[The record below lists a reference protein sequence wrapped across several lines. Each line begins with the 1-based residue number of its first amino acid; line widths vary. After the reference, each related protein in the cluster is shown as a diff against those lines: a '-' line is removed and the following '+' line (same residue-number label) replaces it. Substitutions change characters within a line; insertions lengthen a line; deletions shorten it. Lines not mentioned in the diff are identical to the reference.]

1 MIMHRKAEIT
11 DDLAKRI
18 GKMVLAERERMGLR
32 QDELALAAGVSTR
45 VIHQIENGKTT
56 SRLDSLVPV
65 LSALGLTLEVRGQ
78 AGQWAGEDGRR

>member
-1 MIMHRKAEIT
+1 MHAKAEIT
-11 DDLAKRI
+11 AGLAEQLGRTI
-18 GKMVLAERERMGLR
+18 LRERERLELR

-65 LSALGLTLEVRGQ
+65 LDVLGLTLEVRGQ
-78 AGQWAGEDGRR
+78 AERPAGEGGGR